1 MSTPKKTRPEKP
13 PITEFAAALGR
24 SLRMAREAVY
34 PPLTQRDVAKLVDRS
49 PGAVCLWE
57 KGENEPAATTL
68 PLLAKLYGVTC
79 DWLIGLD
86 EGKMAKVTQS
96 NQPPPLHTVPLIAE
110 QDTVKWKIGSPVGMI
125 ATERQYTP
133 GTTVAIQVTG
143 NSMPKICPEGAY
155 AVVSQAKTAKVGE
168 LILAVIGDDKAPVLR
183 SIVQDGSTLYLVA
196 EDARY
201 PTHVFNDSVRVVGRV
216 NEVIEMRRL
225 LA

>member
-1 MSTPKKTRPEKP
+1 MEINT
-13 PITEFAAALGR
+13 
-24 SLRMAREAVY
+24 
-34 PPLTQRDVAKLVDRS
+34 
-49 PGAVCLWE
+49 
-57 KGENEPAATTL
+57 
-68 PLLAKLYGVTC
+68 
-79 DWLIGLD
+79 
-86 EGKMAKVTQS
+86 
-96 NQPPPLHTVPLIAE
+96 
-110 QDTVKWKIGSPVGMI
+110 
-125 ATERQYTP
+125 
-133 GTTVAIQVTG
+133 
-143 NSMPKICPEGAY
+143 EGAY